1 MMGML
6 KSVQE
11 IIETVPSIQTHGGPH
26 GITLLQHAK
35 NRLEKKDISAADAA
49 NVNKVSAI

>member
-11 IIETVPSIQTHGGPH
+11 IIETVPEFKRMGTAWNY
-26 GITLLQHAK
+26 LLQHAK
-35 NRLEKKDISAADAA
+35 NRLRSKDISAPDALM
-49 NVNKVSAI
+49 